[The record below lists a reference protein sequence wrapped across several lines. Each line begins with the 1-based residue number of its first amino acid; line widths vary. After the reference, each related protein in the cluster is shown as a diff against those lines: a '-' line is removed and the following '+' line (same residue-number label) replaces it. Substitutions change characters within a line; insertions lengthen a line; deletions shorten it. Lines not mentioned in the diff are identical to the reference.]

1 VPGYDHSVPPGQSPT
16 ASYGTGRHL
25 RTIQSTPR
33 MRGAI
38 RTWRST
44 PSLQYSITPV
54 LQRSITPRARIRE
67 RSAEAPCAVDAPARP
82 RDGGAN
88 QALPPS
94 MIRIELPT
102 LIFIYLYLAV
112 IVIGGLW
119 FLDSWRSR
127 KRKKQALRYT
137 VRCTICASIFEDKTN
152 ELLPRC
158 PRCGCMNERRNFGG
172 L

>member
-1 VPGYDHSVPPGQSPT
+1 VIGQRRLERYPCLEPT
-16 ASYGTGRHL
+16 FHPLALTRLHVR
-25 RTIQSTPR
+25 RTVVQTR
-33 MRGAI
+33 R
-38 RTWRST
+38 
-44 PSLQYSITPV
+44 
-54 LQRSITPRARIRE
+54 
-67 RSAEAPCAVDAPARP
+67 
-82 RDGGAN
+82 
-88 QALPPS
+88 LPLS

-119 FLDSWRSR
+119 FLDSWRSQ

-152 ELLPRC
+152 EPLPRC
-158 PRCGCMNERRNFGG
+158 PRCGCLNERRNFGG

>member
-1 VPGYDHSVPPGQSPT
+1 LPRLSVGNWRVPTRFYRPFSIQPATRVQFGL
-16 ASYGTGRHL
+16 GTV
-25 RTIQSTPR
+25 
-33 MRGAI
+33 
-38 RTWRST
+38 
-44 PSLQYSITPV
+44 LQYSITPS
-54 LQRSITPRARIRE
+54 LRTAGFE
-67 RSAEAPCAVDAPARP
+67 DEDDDDDEDEALKRLGRLTRLHVR
-82 RDGGAN
+82 RTVV
-88 QALPPS
+88 QTRRLPLS

-119 FLDSWRSR
+119 FLDSWRSQ

-152 ELLPRC
+152 EPLPRC
-158 PRCGCMNERRNFGG
+158 PRCGCLNERRNFGG

>member
-25 RTIQSTPR
+25 CTIQSTPR
-33 MRGAI
+33 MGGAI
-38 RTWRST
+38 RTWYSDSDT
-44 PSLQYSITPV
+44 PSLHYS
-54 LQRSITPRARIRE
+54 
-67 RSAEAPCAVDAPARP
+67 ARP
-82 RDGGAN
+82 DSRTRTTTRTKRLGRLTRLRVRGTVV
-88 QALPPS
+88 QTRSLPLS

-119 FLDSWRSR
+119 FLDSWRSQ

-152 ELLPRC
+152 EPLPRC

>member
-1 VPGYDHSVPPGQSPT
+1 
-16 ASYGTGRHL
+16 
-25 RTIQSTPR
+25 
-33 MRGAI
+33 
-38 RTWRST
+38 
-44 PSLQYSITPV
+44 
-54 LQRSITPRARIRE
+54 
-67 RSAEAPCAVDAPARP
+67 
-82 RDGGAN
+82 
-88 QALPPS
+88 

-119 FLDSWRSR
+119 FLDSWRSQ

-152 ELLPRC
+152 EPLPRC
-158 PRCGCMNERRNFGG
+158 PRCGCLNERRNFGG